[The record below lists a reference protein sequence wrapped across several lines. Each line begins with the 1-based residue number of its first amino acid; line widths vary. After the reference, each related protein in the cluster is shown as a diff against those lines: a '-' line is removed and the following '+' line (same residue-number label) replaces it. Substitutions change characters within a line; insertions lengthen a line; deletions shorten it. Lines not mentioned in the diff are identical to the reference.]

1 MSSRRREISTQAWGR
16 LIVAML
22 AIATTGFVHAQMDTT
37 APIASEWG
45 ERFIPDPEHARLA
58 ALGFEAVVADYYWLL
73 AVQLV
78 GGAMGG
84 EDLPSR
90 QVARLIDVVTS
101 VDPWVDHPYR
111 FAALWLTD
119 SEENVRAANR
129 LLVRGIAHHP
139 MDWRNRYH
147 LGFNHFFYLGE
158 NERAAD
164 VLEEAIPLP
173 RSPAYLGPLV
183 ARMRLDQVG
192 LETAAA
198 FLAELA
204 GTTEDEY
211 KRAEYEKSLDE
222 IQVERA
228 ARFLDQARDEYIE
241 RHGRDIERVEDLVAG
256 PEPVLAVLPRAHP
269 LLDGFRWQ
277 LDEQSLEIVSSF
289 YRKRYQ
295 LHAHP
300 ADQSRRERWRSLRA
314 WQTRAEG

>member
-1 MSSRRREISTQAWGR
+1 
-16 LIVAML
+16 ML

-37 APIASEWG
+37 APIASERG
-45 ERFIPDPEHARLA
+45 ESVVPDPEHGRLA
-58 ALGFEAVVADYYWLL
+58 ALSFEAAVTDYYWLL

-84 EDLPSR
+84 HDLPSR
-90 QVARLIDVVTS
+90 QVGRLIDVVTT

-119 SEENVRAANR
+119 NEENVRTANR

-164 VLEEAIPLP
+164 VLEGAIPLAG
-173 RSPAYLGPLV
+173 SPAYLGPLV
-183 ARMRLDQVG
+183 ARMRLNQLG
-192 LETAAA
+192 LEIAAA

-204 GTTEDEY
+204 RTTEDEY
-211 KRAEYEKSLDE
+211 KRAEYGKSLDE
-222 IQVERA
+222 IQVERS
-228 ARFLDQARDEYIE
+228 ARLLDRARDEYIQ
-241 RHGRDIERVEDLVAG
+241 RHGRDIERLEDLLAG
-256 PEPVLAVLPRAHP
+256 PEPVLANLPRAHP
-269 LLDGFRWQ
+269 LMDGFRWQ
-277 LDEQSLEIVSSF
+277 LDEESHEIVSSF

-300 ADQSRRERWRSLRA
+300 ADQKRRERWKSLRT
-314 WQTRAEG
+314 WRTGTGG